1 MRGGE
6 IDKRRDLKGN
16 WKITIWMSLI
26 GGIGRN
32 SEKYE
37 IENQKFQKI
46 GYIDYEFWK
55 VQDLEK

>member
-1 MRGGE
+1 
-6 IDKRRDLKGN
+6 
-16 WKITIWMSLI
+16 MSLI

-37 IENQKFQKI
+37 IENQKFQKFQKI